1 MTSLTSALSN
11 ALAGLLVTSGQS
23 AVVSRN
29 ITRASDPDYNKE
41 KLTLTTNADGGVS
54 SGALQRAANKQLS
67 DALLNATSDSAGQK
81 AILNAFSALSS
92 TVGDVQA
99 DGSVAWG
106 VDQLQQ
112 ALQVSE
118 SDPSNITNASQ
129 VIAKAKSLAQILN
142 DASKQ
147 VETVREQAD
156 SGMATSVNNINT
168 LLAQFQ
174 KLDNA
179 LSSGTISPDQKAA
192 AQDQS
197 DAILK
202 QLSQEIGIRTQS
214 RADGSTAI
222 YTDSGV
228 TLYDRTPRTITFAPS
243 LTLAATSNGNA
254 VYADGVQIVGPNSP
268 MPTKSGNIAAYAKVR
283 DEVGPT
289 YQNQLD
295 EIARGLITT
304 FAETDQGSPATNPDA
319 TGLFG
324 YPGSPTVPA
333 ASTLSQGLAAQ
344 ISVNSAFDSAVG
356 GNPYLLRDGGANGSS
371 YVYNTSSQSGFQTRL
386 SSLIGA
392 MTKPMTF
399 DSATK
404 LSTNYSIAGLS
415 SASAGWVEQ
424 GRSDATAAST
434 AADAVTSRAT
444 DALSRET
451 GVNIDEE
458 MSQLLALEK
467 SYQAAAKIMT
477 TVNSMLG
484 DLMDS
489 VR

>member
-29 ITRASDPDYNKE
+29 ITRASDPDYSKE
-41 KLTLTTNADGGVS
+41 KLTLTTNADGGVA

-67 DALLNATSDSAGQK
+67 DALLQATSDSAGQK
-81 AILNAFSALSS
+81 AVLNAFTALSN
-92 TVGDVQA
+92 TVGDVQS

-112 ALQVSE
+112 ALQAAE
-118 SDPSNITNASQ
+118 TDPSNITNANQ

-142 DASKQ
+142 DGSKQ

-156 SGMATSVNNINT
+156 AGMATSVNNINN

-179 LSSGTISPDQKAA
+179 VSSGTISPDEKAA

-202 QLSQEIGIRTQS
+202 QLSQEIGIRTQQRS
-214 RADGSTAI
+214 DGSTAI

-228 TLYDRTPRTITFAPS
+228 TLYDRVPRKITFQPS
-243 LTLAATSNGNA
+243 QTLTATTSGNA
-254 VYADGVQIVGPNSP
+254 VYADGVQILGANSP

-283 DEVGPT
+283 DEIAPT

-295 EIARGLITT
+295 EIARGLIST
-304 FAETDQGSPATNPDA
+304 FSESDQGSPATNPNA
-319 TGLFG
+319 TGLFS
-324 YPGSPTVPA
+324 YSGSPTVPA
-333 ASTLSQGLAAQ
+333 AATLSQGLASQ
-344 ISVNSAFDSAVG
+344 ISVNSAFDSSVG

-371 YVYNTSSQSGFQTRL
+371 YIYNANNLSGFQGRL
-386 SSLIGA
+386 AGLISA
-392 MTKPMTF
+392 MSAPQTF
-399 DSATK
+399 ATDTK
-404 LSTNYSIAGLS
+404 LSTQYSIAGLA

-424 GRSDATAAST
+424 GRSDSTAAST

-458 MSQLLALEK
+458 MSQLLSLEK

-484 DLMDS
+484 DLMDT